1 LAYLVGVAV
10 GHFTSRARFAM
21 SIMLIVGIAWIYVV
35 LMMSLA
41 ETSAVAGIM
50 TFLFYG
56 ALPVAIILYLM
67 GAPERKRRRIAA
79 EKARAQ
85 ATDQTE
91 RDAADGNTGS

>member
-1 LAYLVGVAV
+1 
-10 GHFTSRARFAM
+10 M

-41 ETSAVAGIM
+41 ETSVVAGIM

-67 GAPERKRRRIAA
+67 SAPERKRRRIAA
-79 EKARAQ
+79 EKARMQ
-85 ATDQTE
+85 ASVQANQ
-91 RDAADGNTGS
+91 DAASHSPDDGKSES

>member
-1 LAYLVGVAV
+1 
-10 GHFTSRARFAM
+10 M

-85 ATDQTE
+85 ATEPAKQVASDENPE
-91 RDAADGNTGS
+91 R